1 MGHSGGHGV
10 AIRPGG
16 FEDLDAILAIETAVF
31 PGDRLSRRSLR
42 AFLRA
47 PNRPLIVA
55 AVGHELAGY
64 ALLSLRRDGR
74 VARLYSI
81 AVDPRFSR
89 RGVAR
94 ALLQA
99 CEARA
104 YAHGREA
111 LTLEVRYDNA
121 RAIAL
126 YEGLGYRSFGEYP
139 GYYEDGG
146 AAIRYRKALDRQR
159 RKIGD

>member
-1 MGHSGGHGV
+1 MGHSGGHAI
-10 AIRPGG
+10 AIRPGE
-16 FEDLDAILAIETAVF
+16 FDDVEAILAIEIAVF
-31 PGDRLSRRSLR
+31 PGDRLSRRALAR
-42 AFLRA
+42 FLRA

-55 AVGHELAGY
+55 TVGSELAGY
-64 ALLSLRRDGR
+64 ALMSLRRNGR

-94 ALLQA
+94 ALIQA
-99 CEARA
+99 CEVRA
-104 YAHGREA
+104 HDDGREA
-111 LTLEVRYDNA
+111 MTLEVRYDNP

-146 AAIRYRKALDRQR
+146 AAVRYRKALDRQR
-159 RKIGD
+159 RKVGD